1 MITGLTHPGMTVS
14 NLEKWLAF
22 IRDVME
28 PNQIQSQISDQ
39 EYLSRVTGLDQA
51 KLKIGFV
58 RFSENT
64 FPLEVIEYSHPRGSL
79 QKSSVGCVGH
89 SHIGFQAQDI
99 LSVHQK
105 CTNKNI
111 HASEIGVE
119 NHPYWGRHQSFQIT
133 APDGIHIKI
142 FHFEQRSLQ
151 TYPVQ
156 IHHTGLTVSD
166 LESAI
171 ELMVNNL
178 GLEIVSQGSH
188 AENYSQN
195 KSISLYEYSLLK
207 VPDQEFT
214 IELRKANNSN
224 CASIDMSHHHPGCLH
239 HCFHVDDIQRDFYK
253 LKKAGVAFVGQP
265 AEVTAGVNK
274 GAFAIYFIGF
284 DGYRFEI
291 FQKPQ

>member
-1 MITGLTHPGMTVS
+1 MITGLTHPGVTVS
-14 NLEKWLAF
+14 NLENWLAF
-22 IRDVME
+22 VRNVLE
-28 PNQIQSQISDQ
+28 ANHIQSQVSDQ
-39 EYLSRVTGLDQA
+39 AYLSKVTGLDQA
-51 KLKIGFV
+51 KLNIGFI
-58 RFSENT
+58 RFTENT

-89 SHIGFQAQDI
+89 AHLGFQVQDI
-99 LSVHQK
+99 LSIHQN
-105 CTNKNI
+105 CATNNI
-111 HASEIGVE
+111 LASEIEVE
-119 NHPYWGRHQSFQIT
+119 NHPYWGRYQCFQIT

-142 FHFEQRSLQ
+142 LHFEQSSLQ
-151 TYPVQ
+151 TSPVQ

-166 LESAI
+166 LKGAK

-178 GLEIVSQGSH
+178 GLEIVFQGSKVDN
-188 AENYSQN
+188 ATQIT
-195 KSISLYEYSLLK
+195 SISSYESVLLK

-214 IELRKANNSN
+214 IELRKANNLS
-224 CASIDMSHHHPGCLH
+224 CASIDMGHHHPGCLH
-239 HCFHVDDIQRDFYK
+239 HCFQVDDIQRDYSI
-253 LKKAGVAFVGQP
+253 LKEAGVAFVGQP